1 MAGSI
6 TIRNVPEDIRSELAA
21 RAARQ
26 SQSLQEFLMTQLRE
40 LTEHPPLDVVIQRAR
55 ARARASGARLSA
67 EDILSA
73 RDADRR

>member
-6 TIRNVPEDIRSELAA
+6 TIRNVPDEIRAELAA

-26 SQSLQEFLMTQLRE
+26 SQSLQEFLITQLRE
-40 LTEHPPLDVVIQRAR
+40 LTEHPPLEVVLERAR
-55 ARARASGARLSA
+55 ARARASGTRLSA

-73 RDADRR
+73 RDADRK